1 MRVEQFIER
10 IEAARV
16 AGLPVDLR
24 ERFLDRVLDLRR
36 FLATPLQ
43 PSFDYFFFAR
53 AFSDALGIGFIP
65 ARQIIEGGNDAL
77 KLGIKTFLLVFDEIL
92 QRDLENESVCA
103 RRNRQPA
110 IVVGQIK
117 RAFLEMDLE
126 LTALEHASVLIGQD
140 WQQHFVAQF
149 DFERSPIDVKIARIY
164 RARSVFEHIHP
175 PLIERLG
182 DAHVVRDKVE

>member
-24 ERFLDRVLDLRR
+24 ERFLDRLLHLRR
-36 FLATPLQ
+36 FRASSLQ
-43 PSFDYFFFAR
+43 TSFNDLFLPG
-53 AFSDALGIGFIP
+53 ALRNALRIGLGPFG
-65 ARQIIEGGNDAL
+65 QIFERGQNAL

-110 IVVGQIK
+110 IVVVQIK

-126 LTALEHASVLIGQD
+126 LTALEHASVLI
-140 WQQHFVAQF
+140 A
-149 DFERSPIDVKIARIY
+149 
-164 RARSVFEHIHP
+164 
-175 PLIERLG
+175 
-182 DAHVVRDKVE
+182 